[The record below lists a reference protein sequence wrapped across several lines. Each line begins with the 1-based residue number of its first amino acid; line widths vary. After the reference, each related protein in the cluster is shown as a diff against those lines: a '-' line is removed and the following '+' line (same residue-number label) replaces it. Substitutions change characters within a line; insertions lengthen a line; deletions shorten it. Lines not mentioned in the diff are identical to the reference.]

1 MEEINFTDIGG
12 IEVGHA
18 QDFDAA
24 TGCTVVLCKKGAMG
38 GVDVRGSSPSTRE
51 TDGLNPVN
59 VRDHVHA
66 ILLTG
71 GSAYGLDAAAGVMQY
86 LEEQDVGRDVEVAK
100 VPIVCGAVIFD
111 LKCGASNIR
120 PDKEMGYA
128 ACQSAGTGPV
138 ALGSVGA
145 GTGATVGK
153 LKGPEYAMKGGI
165 GTCSYQLGELKVGA
179 LIVVNALGDIYDAG
193 THHIIAGALCDDKK
207 HLAGTEHLMLGDYG
221 CVTDLYAS
229 NTVIGVVATNAKLTK
244 DEANKL
250 ASIAHDGLARA
261 VRPAHTTFDGDT
273 LFTMATGEVDEI
285 NFNVVSLMAARAVET
300 AIVRGVRAAEP
311 LGGAPTCRDLFG
323 DI

>member
-1 MEEINFTDIGG
+1 MQEINFTDIGD

-24 TGCTVVLCKKGAMG
+24 TGCTVVLCRKGAMG

-59 VRDHVHA
+59 VREHVHA
-66 ILLTG
+66 VLLTG
-71 GSAYGLDAAAGVMQY
+71 GSAFGLDAAAGVMQF
-86 LEEQDVGRDVEVAK
+86 LEENDVGRDVLVAK

-111 LKCGASNIR
+111 LKCGRSDVR

-128 ACQSAGTGPV
+128 ACKNATVGPFAV
-138 ALGSVGA
+138 GSVGA

-153 LKGPEYAMKGGI
+153 LKGPEFAMKGGI

-179 LIVVNALGDIYDAG
+179 LMVVNALGDIYDEG
-193 THHIIAGALCDDKK
+193 TQQILAGALCDDRK
-207 HLAGTEHLMLGDYG
+207 HLADTESLMLSDYSE
-221 CVTDLYAS
+221 VTDVYTG

-261 VRPAHTTFDGDT
+261 VRPAHTTFDGDSI
-273 LFTMATGEVDEI
+273 FTMATGEVQG
-285 NFNVVSLMAARAVET
+285 NFNVVALLAARAVET
-300 AIVRGVRAAEP
+300 AIIRAVKSAESVAGVPAYK
-311 LGGAPTCRDLFG
+311 DLFA
-323 DI
+323 

>member
-66 ILLTG
+66 VLLTG

-179 LIVVNALGDIYDAG
+179 LIVVNAVERHFDCDRIVLSACLANFLDDLSEETLAVFEASAIFICAVVPLRGGELVDQVAAVCMDLNDVNACIFCK
-193 THHIIAGALCDDKK
+193 LC
-207 HLAGTEHLMLGDYG
+207 
-221 CVTDLYAS
+221 
-229 NTVIGVVATNAKLTK
+229 
-244 DEANKL
+244 
-250 ASIAHDGLARA
+250 
-261 VRPAHTTFDGDT
+261 
-273 LFTMATGEVDEI
+273 
-285 NFNVVSLMAARAVET
+285 
-300 AIVRGVRAAEP
+300 
-311 LGGAPTCRDLFG
+311 
-323 DI
+323 

>member
-1 MEEINFTDIGG
+1 MRPPEGNHLSLSQNSDI
-12 IEVGHA
+12 
-18 QDFDAA
+18 
-24 TGCTVVLCKKGAMG
+24 
-38 GVDVRGSSPSTRE
+38 
-51 TDGLNPVN
+51 
-59 VRDHVHA
+59 
-66 ILLTG
+66 
-71 GSAYGLDAAAGVMQY
+71 MQY

-193 THHIIAGALCDDKK
+193 THRIIAGALCDDKK
-207 HLAGTEHLMLGDYG
+207 HLAGTEHLMLGEYG

-285 NFNVVSLMAARAVET
+285 NFNVVSLMSLLNKTSSLEIKTICPLHGPIWRENIVCFIEKYQKWATWQPEEKGVVIAYASVYGHTENAAD
-300 AIVRGVRAAEP
+300 IVANALSERGVRNIVMSAETTIAVST
-311 LGGAPTCRDLFG
+311 GTGR
-323 DI
+323 

>member
-145 GTGATVGK
+145 GTGATVGF
-153 LKGPEYAMKGGI
+153 
-165 GTCSYQLGELKVGA
+165 TS
-179 LIVVNALGDIYDAG
+179 
-193 THHIIAGALCDDKK
+193 
-207 HLAGTEHLMLGDYG
+207 
-221 CVTDLYAS
+221 
-229 NTVIGVVATNAKLTK
+229 
-244 DEANKL
+244 
-250 ASIAHDGLARA
+250 A
-261 VRPAHTTFDGDT
+261 VPF
-273 LFTMATGEVDEI
+273 
-285 NFNVVSLMAARAVET
+285 
-300 AIVRGVRAAEP
+300 
-311 LGGAPTCRDLFG
+311 
-323 DI
+323 

>member
-12 IEVGHA
+12 ITVGHA

-24 TGCTVVLCKKGAMG
+24 TGCTVVLCEKGAMA

-66 ILLTG
+66 VLLTG
-71 GSAYGLDAAAGVMQY
+71 GSAFGLDAAAGVMQF
-86 LEEQDVGRDVEVAK
+86 LEEHGVGRDVEVAH

-111 LKCGASNIR
+111 LKCGAADVR

-128 ACQSAGTGPV
+128 ACKNAGTGPIDI
-138 ALGSVGA
+138 GSVGA

-153 LKGPEYAMKGGI
+153 IKGQAYAMKGGL
-165 GTCSYQLGELKVGA
+165 GTCAYQLGDLKVGA
-179 LIVVNALGDIYDAG
+179 LIVCNALGDIYDAG
-193 THHIIAGALCDDKK
+193 ARRIIAGALCDDKQR
-207 HLAGTEHLMLGDYG
+207 LEGTEHLMLGEYG

-244 DEANKL
+244 PEANKL

-273 LFTMATGEVDEI
+273 LFTMATGEAHA
-285 NFNVVSLMAARAVET
+285 NFNVVSVMAARAVET
-300 AIVRGVRAAEP
+300 AIVRGVRAAES
-311 LGGAPTCRDLFG
+311 LGGAPACKDLFG
-323 DI
+323 ED